1 MTFVTKLRLQSGD
14 RAVLDSVV
22 DDIKSTAERKGA
34 ELKGPHSKT
43 TQRMQVPL
51 SKDTTG
57 GGRLGSWDYTVYSRE
72 VEIVGHDDLARR
84 IAAREFP
91 EPIHV
96 EVEVEQIKPVGSDA

>member
-14 RAVLDSVV
+14 RAVLDSEVE
-22 DDIKSTAERKGA
+22 DIKSTAEQKGA
-34 ELKGPHSKT
+34 QIKGPHSKT
-43 TQRMQVPL
+43 TRRMQVPL

-57 GGRLGSWDYTVYSRE
+57 EGHLGSWDYTVYSRE

-91 EPIHV
+91 ASLHV
-96 EVEVEQIKPVGSDA
+96 EVEVEQINPVGSGA

>member
-14 RAVLDSVV
+14 RAVLDSEVE
-22 DDIKSTAERKGA
+22 DIKDTAERKGA

-84 IAAREFP
+84 LAAREFP

-96 EVEVEQIKPVGSDA
+96 EVEVEQITPVGSGA

>member
-14 RAVLDSVV
+14 RAVLDSEV
-22 DDIKSTAERKGA
+22 DDIKSTVEQKGA
-34 ELKGPHSKT
+34 QIKGPHSKT
-43 TQRMQVPL
+43 TRRMQVPL

-57 GGRLGSWDYTVYSRE
+57 SGRLGSWDYTVYSRE

-96 EVEVEQIKPVGSDA
+96 EVEVEQLTPV